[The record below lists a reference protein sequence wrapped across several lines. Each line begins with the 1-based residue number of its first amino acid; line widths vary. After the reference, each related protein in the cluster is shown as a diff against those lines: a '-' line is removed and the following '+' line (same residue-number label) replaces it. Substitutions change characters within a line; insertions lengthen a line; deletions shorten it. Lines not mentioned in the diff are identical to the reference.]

1 MADMIDS
8 DYEDEDEDLPSPEQM
23 RLSQSYLQSTMR
35 RKAEAEAQM
44 QKLIDALN
52 VRKNMPF
59 DPVLM
64 RVAGALLSPTKTGS
78 FGESL
83 GYATTAAADES
94 EKQAMRQM
102 ELAKLEFE
110 LGQKRL
116 QQQEA
121 SDALRMAMEMENPQL
136 AATQVDLRAP
146 QPATAQPVVAEVGP
160 KPEIAPGVEVPSVEG
175 AVEVIGGKPP
185 ATVGPLA
192 GSRIQ
197 ELLRMAAEEGQQP
210 PAAATQAAAPLTQ
223 AAPVTTAAPRRR
235 TQMITPSGAAGYAIR
250 TGAPDLYKYF
260 QEQEELGIK
269 RETLRQK
276 GYKSLTMDGITVSLS
291 PAEQKRL
298 ERMTNQGEFENLNKF
313 YTRKLGIPPVFVK
326 DQESGEWRAKTSF
339 EKERD
344 KALAGGLEAK
354 VYPTRFGPISMLP
367 DDFFKFRKIDELDP
381 DAGERFLRKIVQG
394 EVKPAGEE
402 KAGEKPKIL
411 TEDVRKQQEAKETK
425 VMEQDVKQSAEGS
438 ALAQQRATSAMELKE
453 ALDDIDA
460 RAKSNPNV
468 FGLLQKPGVAAA
480 IARAYDE
487 GSSTV
492 KLGKL
497 AEYKLSRQDLLA
509 LQDAANAEAR
519 LRNII
524 RKAARIPGEGTF
536 SDLETRMQAALALT
550 TSMSPEIVR
559 IRAEVMRERAVFDEK
574 VFDLWSKYK
583 KSQKGYF
590 QEFLTESKEYKD
602 LKKNYE
608 NKLKTIRDANSEFF
622 ANPRGTAAPSAAPR
636 SATPAAQPREGGSAL
651 DKWNR

>member
-23 RLSQSYLQSTMR
+23 RLSQSYLQSTMK

-136 AATQVDLRAP
+136 AATLPQSTAAP
-146 QPATAQPVVAEVGP
+146 VPSVPATATQPVTDSDQIGQMVAARSP
-160 KPEIAPGVEVPSVEG
+160 DMAQPAAAQPEAPVS
-175 AVEVIGGKPP
+175 
-185 ATVGPLA
+185 PLA
-192 GSRIQ
+192 GSRMQ

-210 PAAATQAAAPLTQ
+210 PAAATQVAAPLTQ

-260 QEQEELGIK
+260 QEQEELGMK

-276 GYKSLTMDGITVSLS
+276 GYKPLTMEGITVSLS
-291 PAEQKRL
+291 PAEQRRL
-298 ERMTNQGEFENLNKF
+298 ERMTNKGEFENLNKF

-326 DQESGEWRAKTSF
+326 DQESGEWRAKTTS

-344 KALAGGLEAK
+344 KAVAGGIEAK
-354 VYPTRFGPISMLP
+354 VFPTRFGPISMLP
-367 DDFFKFRKIDELDP
+367 EDFFKFRKIDELDP
-381 DAGERFLRKIVQG
+381 DAGENFLRKIVQG
-394 EVKPAGEE
+394 EVKPAGGE

-536 SDLETRMQAALALT
+536 SDLESKMQAALALT

-559 IRAEVMRERAVFDEK
+559 MRAEVMRERAVFDEK

-608 NKLKTIRDANSEFF
+608 NKLETIRNANSEFF

-636 SATPAAQPREGGSAL
+636 SAAPAAQPREGGSAL

>member
-1 MADMIDS
+1 MADMMDE
-8 DYEDEDEDLPSPEQM
+8 DYEDEAQPSPEQA
-23 RLSQSYLQSTMR
+23 RLSQSYLESTMR
-35 RKAEAEAQM
+35 RKLEAEAQM

-94 EKQAMRQM
+94 EKQAMRGM

-136 AATQVDLRAP
+136 AAALP
-146 QPATAQPVVAEVGP
+146 QPGAAPVPAVPAPAAEAPVTEPDQIGQIVAATSPDMAQPAAAQ
-160 KPEIAPGVEVPSVEG
+160 PEAPVS
-175 AVEVIGGKPP
+175 
-185 ATVGPLA
+185 PLA
-192 GSRIQ
+192 GSRME
-197 ELLRMAAEEGQQP
+197 ELQRLAREQGAFQP
-210 PAAATQAAAPLTQ
+210 PEAAPP

-235 TQMITPSGAAGYAIR
+235 VEMVTPSGAVGYAMR

-276 GYKSLTMDGITVSLS
+276 GYKQLTMDGVTVSLS

-326 DQESGEWRAKTSF
+326 DQESGEWRAKTTS

-344 KALAGGLEAK
+344 KAVAGGIEAK
-354 VYPTRFGPISMLP
+354 VFPTRFGPISMLP
-367 DDFFKFRKIDELDP
+367 EDFFKFRRIDAADP
-381 DAGERFLRKIVQG
+381 DEGERFLKRILQG
-394 EVKPAGEE
+394 EEKPSGEG
-402 KAGEKPKIL
+402 KAGEKRKIM
-411 TEDVRKQQEAKETK
+411 TEDERKQRELRETETTKE
-425 VMEQDVKQSAEGS
+425 DVKQSA
-438 ALAQQRATSAMELKE
+438 AQAELVQKRATDAFELKE
-453 ALDDIDA
+453 IVDNLDST
-460 RAKSNPNV
+460 AKTNPKV
-468 FGLLQKPGVAAA
+468 FGLLQGPGLVKS
-480 IARAYDE
+480 IARAVDQ
-487 GSSTV
+487 SNSTV
-492 KLGKL
+492 KIENI
-497 AEYKLSRQDLLA
+497 AQYKLSGNDLLA
-509 LQDAANAEAR
+509 LQDAANNVAR
-519 LRNII
+519 LQNMI
-524 RKAARIPGEGTF
+524 RKAARIPGEGQT
-536 SDLETRMQAALALT
+536 SDLETRMQIAMSLT
-550 TSMSPEIVR
+550 TSMSPEIIR
-559 IRAEVMRERAVFDEK
+559 LRAEVMRERANFDEK
-574 VFDLWSKYK
+574 VFELWSKYK
-583 KSQKGYF
+583 KSEKGYF

-608 NKLKTIRDANSEFF
+608 NKLKTIRDANAEFF
-622 ANPRGTAAPSAAPR
+622 ANPRGSAAPR
-636 SATPAAQPREGGSAL
+636 TSAPRTSAPSEATPSGGAL
-651 DKWNR
+651 QRYMR

>member
-59 DPVLM
+59 DPVMM

-83 GYATTAAADES
+83 GYAATAAADES

-192 GSRIQ
+192 GSRMQ

-235 TQMITPSGAAGYAIR
+235 TQMITPSGAVGYAIR

-260 QEQEELGIK
+260 EEQEKLG
-269 RETLRQK
+269 LRRKEVDYK
-276 GYKSLTMDGITVSLS
+276 GIRAVTVDGVTVPLSVPEQRRLT
-291 PAEQKRL
+291 RL
-298 ERMTNQGEFENLNKF
+298 QQNDDFEGLNKF
-313 YTRKLGIPPVFVK
+313 YLKKFGIPPVYVK
-326 DQESGEWRAKTSF
+326 DEKSGEWRAKTTA

-344 KALAGGLEAK
+344 KAVAGGLEAK

-367 DDFFKFRKIDELDP
+367 EDFFKFRRIDEADP
-381 DAGERFLRKIVQG
+381 KAGEDFLRRIVQG
-394 EVKPAGEE
+394 EEKPAGGE
-402 KAGEKPKIL
+402 KAGEKPKIQ
-411 TEDVRKQQEAKETK
+411 TEDVRKQRELRETETTKE
-425 VMEQDVKQSAEGS
+425 DVKQSSAQAE
-438 ALAQQRATSAMELKE
+438 LVQKRATDAFEMREIIDN
-453 ALDDIDA
+453 LDST
-460 RAKSNPNV
+460 AKTNPKV
-468 FGLLQKPGVAAA
+468 FGLLQGPGLVKS
-480 IARAYDE
+480 IARAVDQ
-487 GSSTV
+487 SNSTV
-492 KLGKL
+492 KIENI
-497 AEYKLSRQDLLA
+497 AQYKLSGNDLLA
-509 LQDAANAEAR
+509 LQDAANNVAR
-519 LRNII
+519 LQNMI
-524 RKAARIPGEGTF
+524 RKAARIPGEGAT
-536 SDLETRMQAALALT
+536 SDLETRMQIAMSLT
-550 TSMSPEIVR
+550 TSMSPEIIR
-559 IRAEVMRERAVFDEK
+559 LRAEVMRERANFDEK
-574 VFDLWSKYK
+574 VFELWSKYK
-583 KSQKGYF
+583 KSEKGYF

-608 NKLKTIRDANSEFF
+608 NKLRSIRDANAEFF
-622 ANPRGTAAPSAAPR
+622 ANPRGVAPR
-636 SATPAAQPREGGSAL
+636 SAAPAAQPREGGSAL